1 MDHFFSN
8 NDNNYSND
16 KISLDDLYD
25 RKKEVEDNRI
35 KVYQKILARIHT
47 KIKYTARQKHDEQ
60 YLFYV
65 VPEFIFGIPT
75 YNVGT
80 CISYLVQKLE
90 ENGFITRYTHPN
102 LLFISWKHY
111 IPQYKRDQIKDQY
124 GVKVDGF
131 GNVIQSKNTKERE
144 NEKGDIN
151 SLILKTN
158 SNNKEQ
164 SMTSKKEKK
173 EYKDISSYNPTGI
186 YSAELFEKL
195 KNKLE

>member
-8 NDNNYSND
+8 DDNNYNND

-25 RKKEVEDNRI
+25 RKKEIEDNRI
-35 KVYQKILARIHT
+35 KIYQKILGRIHT

-65 VPEFIFGIPT
+65 VPEFVFGIPT

-111 IPQYKRDQIKDQY
+111 IPQYKRDQIKEQY

-131 GNVIQSKNTKERE
+131 GNVVQSKNAKERE
-144 NEKGDIN
+144 NNKGDIN

-158 SNNKEQ
+158 LNSKEQ
-164 SMTSKKEKK
+164 SMTAKKEKK
-173 EYKDISSYNPTGI
+173 EYKDISTYSPTGI